1 MHAYIMKHKYI
12 ENKTKSMVRNV
23 GETNKLSTIVIYV
36 ETKNENLR

>member
-12 ENKTKSMVRNV
+12 ENKTISMVRNV

-36 ETKNENLR
+36 EPKDENLR

>member
-1 MHAYIMKHKYI
+1 MKHKYI

-23 GETNKLSTIVIYV
+23 GETNKLSTIVMYV